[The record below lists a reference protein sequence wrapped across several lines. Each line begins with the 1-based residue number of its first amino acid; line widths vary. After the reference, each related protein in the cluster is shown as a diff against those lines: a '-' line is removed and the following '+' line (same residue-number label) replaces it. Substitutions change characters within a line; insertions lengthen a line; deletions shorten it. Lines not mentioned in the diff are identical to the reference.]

1 MAINAYLAAPTW
13 RLPGDVACLA
23 ISQTFLWRNFPMCG
37 IVAYIGARDATP
49 VILNGL
55 RKLEYRGY
63 DSAGIA
69 ILQQGRIEIRR
80 EAGKL
85 ANLDQLVAREPLSGS
100 PGIGHTRWA
109 THGAPSARNAHP
121 HLGNSRRVVV
131 VHNGIVE
138 NFLELKDELSAEGVV
153 FNSDTDTET
162 IVHLVERYQST
173 GLNLAEAARVTFN
186 RIQGAHG
193 VVLMSADEP
202 DKIVC
207 ARIGNAGGVVI
218 GLGEGENFIASDI
231 PAILEHTRRVIFLE
245 SHQMATIT
253 RNSVLVETIA
263 GEKIDPQIHVVAF
276 DPVAAEKGEY
286 RHFMQKEMHEQVR
299 SLTDTLAGR
308 VDFENG
314 RIRLPELNL
323 TPELARRIEK
333 IYITACG
340 TASYA
345 GMVGKTLIEKIAR
358 VPVEVVIGSEFRYSD
373 PIINSNTV
381 VLAISQSGETADT
394 LAAME
399 EGRKKGAIIWS
410 IVNAIGSQAMR
421 IANGS
426 ISMQTG
432 PEIGVAS
439 TKAFTA
445 PLVDL
450 YMLAV
455 LLADLRSVIDDK
467 TRRSFVSDL
476 RLVPDLVGRTLQ
488 READVE
494 KVAYALKDI
503 RSCLY
508 LGRGIN
514 MPIAYEGALKLKE
527 ISYVHAE
534 GYPAGEMKHGPIAL
548 IDENMPVVCISPKD
562 PWHDKMISQIQ
573 QARAR
578 NGTVI
583 AIASDGDELVRG
595 MADNILWVPECP
607 WMLSPIVTVIPLQLL
622 AYHIATIRGLDVDQP
637 RNLAKSVTVE

>member
-1 MAINAYLAAPTW
+1 MHIKTW
-13 RLPGDVACLA
+13 R
-23 ISQTFLWRNFPMCG
+23 NPMCG
-37 IVAYIGARDATP
+37 IVGYIGPRDATP

-55 RKLEYRGY
+55 KRLEYRGY
-63 DSAGIA
+63 DSAGVA
-69 ILQQGRIEIRR
+69 VFNGQEIEVRR
-80 EAGKL
+80 DAGKL
-85 ANLDQLVAREPLSGS
+85 SQLVDLVSRSPVSGA

-109 THGAPSARNAHP
+109 THGAPSVKNAHP
-121 HLGNSRRVVV
+121 HAGTNGRVVV

-138 NFLELKDELSAEGVV
+138 NFLEIKDELAAEGVE
-153 FNSDTDTET
+153 FQSDTDTET
-162 IVHLVERYQST
+162 IVHIAEHFQAG
-173 GLNLAEAARVTFN
+173 GLSLEEAARRTFQ
-186 RIQGAHG
+186 RIEGANV

-202 DKIVC
+202 DKIVT
-207 ARIGNAGGVVI
+207 ARLGNAGGVVI
-218 GLGEGENFIASDI
+218 GLGEGENFVASDI

-245 SHQMATIT
+245 SHQMAVVCAE
-253 RNSVLVETIA
+253 SVQVKTLDGRSLQPEVHTIA
-263 GEKIDPQIHVVAF
+263 WDA
-276 DPVAAEKGEY
+276 VAAEKGEY
-286 RHFMQKEMHEQVR
+286 RHFMQKEIHEQVR
-299 SLTDTLAGR
+299 ALTDTLAGR
-308 VDFENG
+308 VDFNAG

-323 TPELARRIEK
+323 TPELAKRIQR

-340 TASYA
+340 TAAYA

-373 PIINSNTV
+373 PIVDENTV

-399 EGRKKGAIIWS
+399 EGRRKGAILWS

-421 IANGS
+421 IADGY

-450 YMLAV
+450 YMLAI
-455 LLADLRSVIDDK
+455 LLADLRGVLDSK
-467 TRRSFVSDL
+467 TRRALVSDL
-476 RLVPDLVGRTLQ
+476 RLVPSLVGRALDT
-488 READVE
+488 EPEVE
-494 KVAYALKDI
+494 KVAHALKDI

-527 ISYVHAE
+527 ISYTHAE

-548 IDENMPVVCISPKD
+548 VNEGMPVICLAPKD
-562 PWHDKMISQIQ
+562 PWHEKMISQIQ
-573 QARAR
+573 QAKAR
-578 NGTVI
+578 DGLVI
-583 AIASDGDELVRG
+583 AVATEGDALVAS
-595 MADNILWVPECP
+595 MADHVLWVPDAP
-607 WMLSPIVTVIPLQLL
+607 WMLSPLVTVIPLQLL
-622 AYHIATIRGLDVDQP
+622 AYHIAALRGLDVDQP